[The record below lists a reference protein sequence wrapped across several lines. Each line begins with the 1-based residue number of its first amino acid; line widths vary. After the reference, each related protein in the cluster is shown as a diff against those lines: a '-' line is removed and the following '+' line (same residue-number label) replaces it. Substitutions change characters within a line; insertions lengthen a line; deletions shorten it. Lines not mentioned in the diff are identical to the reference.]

1 MSYAGVMRAL
11 RERPFRPFQIV
22 MSNGERHEV
31 LHPKLAKNT
40 LAAVYLYRPSM
51 DDESIPETWLATCSM
66 QNIATIQPI
75 PGASAKRVA

>member
-1 MSYAGVMRAL
+1 MTYADVMQAL

-31 LHPKLAKNT
+31 LHPELAKNT
-40 LAAVYLYRPSM
+40 LTAVYLYRPSM

-66 QNIATIQPI
+66 QNIATIEPI